1 MSGFTWR
8 DGERTIRFGRG
19 VIAEAVEVLGGE
31 GYALLTTE
39 RAAAMAPAVVEG
51 AAGVHMLGDGLVDEL
66 AGDLLGAVARERI
79 VALGGGRV
87 VDTAKALAAASGGT
101 QVAMAVPTTLS
112 GAEMTRIHRRA
123 RGADQRAP
131 TVRPRV
137 VVNDPELSASQPLAE
152 LAASALNALSHAVE
166 GPCTPLANPVA
177 TLAAHDGARL
187 LARSLSDAPDR
198 DGLALG
204 ALLAGYVIDSTG
216 YGLHHVLSQTL
227 VRLARRGPRAGQR
240 RAALPHDR
248 RAGVAL
254 PGADRRPRRRARAR
268 PGRRGGAHVPARGR
282 HAAARPRH
290 QPRRARRVRGRGGR
304 AARARPHAPARRPGG
319 AAGTLRGG
327 MVSDG
332 LKAAEEKMRDAGV
345 PDAAIATFAHYY
357 EQLESGES
365 GMLADDDLDQL
376 SDVPSYDD
384 LPDEPDREALDKA
397 VIVKLNGGLG
407 TSMGMEQAK
416 SLLEVK
422 DGQDLPRH
430 HRRAGARA
438 AQGALTRGCRSCS

>member
-8 DGERTIRFGRG
+8 DGERTIRYGRG
-19 VIAEAVEVLGGE
+19 VIAEAVDVLGGE

-39 RAAAMAPAVVEG
+39 RAAAMAPGVVEA
-51 AAGVHMLGDGLVDEL
+51 AAGVHMLGDGYVDEL
-66 AGDLLGAVARERI
+66 SGDLLGAVARERI

-123 RGADQRAP
+123 RGSDQRAP

-137 VVNDPELSASQPLAE
+137 VVNDPELSASQPLAA

-227 VRLARRGPRAGQR
+227 VRLAGAGHGQ
-240 RAALPHDR
+240 ANAVLLCHTIGALAWRFPERID
-248 RAGVAL
+248 ALGVAL
-254 PGADRRPRRRARAR
+254 DDDPSDVAARMCRLVGATRLRDIGVSRDVLAECADAAAERPELDLTPPRADRAELLALYE
-268 PGRRGGAHVPARGR
+268 GAW
-282 HAAARPRH
+282 
-290 QPRRARRVRGRGGR
+290 
-304 AARARPHAPARRPGG
+304 
-319 AAGTLRGG
+319 
-327 MVSDG
+327 
-332 LKAAEEKMRDAGV
+332 
-345 PDAAIATFAHYY
+345 
-357 EQLESGES
+357 
-365 GMLADDDLDQL
+365 
-376 SDVPSYDD
+376 
-384 LPDEPDREALDKA
+384 
-397 VIVKLNGGLG
+397 
-407 TSMGMEQAK
+407 
-416 SLLEVK
+416 
-422 DGQDLPRH
+422 
-430 HRRAGARA
+430 
-438 AQGALTRGCRSCS
+438 